1 MWLAAYWF
9 AEMYLMQ
16 AIIKHVWTRD
26 LRVSAFIYVSAAVCG
41 LGPKLASERVSIIAV
56 VWSY

>member
-1 MWLAAYWF
+1 
-9 AEMYLMQ
+9 MQ
-16 AIIKHVWTRD
+16 AIIKRVWTRD

-41 LGPKLASERVSIIAV
+41 LGQKLASERVSMVAV